1 VDLYHNPTPLFTQW
15 VTEHGLLHE
24 PFVVVDIGVQGG
36 PHPRWNYLGKYAHIY
51 GFDPIG
57 EVIDELEKT
66 KKPNQFYRA
75 IALGDEDGERQLTIS
90 SNTYESSF
98 YNSKAVIG
106 SSRNGIALG
115 NRLVKVRRLDT
126 LFAAG
131 ELPPADYIKIDC
143 EGFEPPVIRGAR
155 EYLARSNVL
164 CVTTETNLG
173 VSPVYSRTPFV
184 EICEML
190 SEHRLLVFDVNAV
203 RSPRSSYLAARQLRP
218 WPEPDIM
225 RDSPLLDVGQLRT
238 CDFIFCR
245 DFVAESNTP
254 QQFATFP
261 GASLTPTVDKLIKSM
276 INFELH
282 GLMDCA
288 VDLAQHYATMLAERI
303 DVEEAIERL
312 IYRPTEI
319 RNTADVV
326 ACMRMI
332 GDLRVRIAELTGT
345 THALRDR
352 IPARLGRKLTAASAL
367 LWRKNSA
374 ALRSLGVRGPKT
386 AAVGSCDRSRRV
398 ASVPPTEA
406 DPPKSFVRKYVALDS
421 GDTEWHHEAINEVDV
436 RPEQRDSTVTLTRV
450 GDAHLFA
457 GDRAGALTAYEKSLA
472 IARTLA
478 AADPGNAASQRD
490 LSLTLTRVGDARLSL
505 DDSAGAL
512 AAYEES
518 LGIAR
523 TLAAPDPG
531 DAVRQRDLGVSLAK
545 FGNARLAMGDYVGAV
560 ASSEESLK
568 IARTL
573 GAADPGVAVWQ
584 RDLSVILLTVGNARL
599 ATGDRAGAL
608 AAYEESL
615 KIARTLAAAD
625 PGRAVWQ
632 RDLSVILST
641 VGDARLAT
649 GDRAGALAAYE
660 ESLKIARTL
669 AAADPGRA
677 GWQRDVSVS
686 LERLGDAKL
695 ALEQRAA
702 ALAAYNEGLWVARRL
717 AAADSDNVGWQR
729 DLVVSLY
736 KVASAA
742 DASLARI
749 TLREAVAML
758 DALAPDNT
766 LRTQAVEQ
774 GLHRIVRGAL
784 FKLT

>member
-1 VDLYHNPTPLFTQW
+1 VDLYHNPTPSFTQW
-15 VTEHGLLHE
+15 VAERGLLHE

-36 PHPRWNYLGKYAHIY
+36 PHPRWNYLGRYAHIY
-51 GFDPIG
+51 GFDPIS
-57 EVIDELEKT
+57 EVVDELEKT

-75 IALGDEDGERQLTIS
+75 IALGDEDGERQFTVR

-98 YNSKAVIG
+98 FNSKAVSG
-106 SSRNGIALG
+106 SGPNGIALG

-131 ELPPADYIKIDC
+131 EIPAADYIKIDC

-173 VSPVYSRTPFV
+173 ISPIYSRTPFV

-190 SEHRLLVFDVNAV
+190 SEHRLLVFDLNAV
-203 RSPRSSYLAARQLRP
+203 RSPRSSYVAARKLRP
-218 WPEPDIM
+218 WPGSDIM

-238 CDFIFCR
+238 FDFLFCR
-245 DFVAESNTP
+245 DFVAESNSP
-254 QQFATFP
+254 QFATFP
-261 GASLTPTVDKLIKSM
+261 GSSFAPTVDKLIKSM

-288 VDLAQHYATMLAERI
+288 VDLAQHYAMTLAERI

-312 IYRPTEI
+312 IYRPTAV

-326 ACMRMI
+326 ECMRMVH
-332 GDLRVRIAELTGT
+332 DLRVRIAEP
-345 THALRDR
+345 RDR
-352 IPARLGRKLTAASAL
+352 ISARLGRKLTAASEL

-374 ALRSLGVRGPKT
+374 ALRSLGFRSPKT
-386 AAVGSCDRSRRV
+386 AAVGSCDRSGRV
-398 ASVPPTEA
+398 ASVLPTEV
-406 DPPKSFVRKYVALDS
+406 DPPKSCVRKHVALDS
-421 GDTEWHHEAINEVDV
+421 GDDIEWHHKVISEIDV
-436 RPEQRDSTVTLTRV
+436 RPEQRDSTATLTRI
-450 GDAHLFA
+450 GDARVLA
-457 GDRAGALTAYEKSLA
+457 GDHAGSLTAYEESLG

-478 AADPGNAASQRD
+478 AADQGNLVSQRD
-490 LSLTLTRVGDARLSL
+490 LNVILTRVGDARLSL

-523 TLAAPDPG
+523 ALAAPDPG
-531 DAVRQRDLGVSLAK
+531 DAVWQRALGVSLAK
-545 FGNARLAMGDYVGAV
+545 LANGRLAMRDYVGAT
-560 ASSEESLK
+560 ASSK
-568 IARTL
+568 
-573 GAADPGVAVWQ
+573 
-584 RDLSVILLTVGNARL
+584 
-599 ATGDRAGAL
+599 
-608 AAYEESL
+608 ESL

-625 PGRAVWQ
+625 PGRAGWQ
-632 RDLSVILST
+632 RDLSVILVT
-641 VGDARLAT
+641 VGDAGLAT
-649 GDRAGALAAYE
+649 GDREGALAAYE

-677 GWQRDVSVS
+677 GWQRDVSIS

-702 ALAAYNEGLWVARRL
+702 ALAAYNEGLWISRRL
-717 AAADSDNVGWQR
+717 AGADSDNVGWQR
-729 DLVVSLY
+729 DLIVSLY
-736 KVASAA
+736 KVATAA

-766 LRTQAVEQ
+766 LRTRAVAQ
-774 GLHRIVRGAL
+774 GLQRVVRGAL
-784 FKLT
+784 CKLS

>member
-1 VDLYHNPTPLFTQW
+1 MDSSEPTSVHVDLFHNPTPSFTQW

-36 PHPRWNYLGKYAHIY
+36 PHQRWNYLGGYAHIY
-51 GFDPIG
+51 GLDPIS

-75 IALGDEDGERQLTIS
+75 IALGDEDGERQFTVR

-98 YNSKAVIG
+98 FNSTAVSG
-106 SSRNGIALG
+106 SGPNGIALG

-131 ELPPADYIKIDC
+131 EIPAADYIKIDC

-164 CVTTETNLG
+164 CVTTETNYG
-173 VSPVYSRTPFV
+173 VSPIYSRTPFV

-190 SEHRLLVFDVNAV
+190 SEHRLIVFDLNAV
-203 RSPRSSYLAARQLRP
+203 RSPRSSYVAARKLRP
-218 WPEPDIM
+218 WPESDIM

-238 CDFIFCR
+238 FDFVFCR
-245 DFVAESNTP
+245 DFVAESNSP
-254 QQFATFP
+254 QFATFP
-261 GASLTPTVDKLIKSM
+261 GSSFAPTVDKLIKSM

-288 VDLAQHYATMLAERI
+288 VDLAQHYAMMLAERI

-312 IYRPTEI
+312 IYRPTAV

-326 ACMRMI
+326 ECMRMI
-332 GDLRVRIAELTGT
+332 HDLRVRIAEFTGT
-345 THALRDR
+345 IHASRDR
-352 IPARLGRKLTAASAL
+352 ISTRLGRKLTAASDL

-374 ALRSLGVRGPKT
+374 ALRSLGVRSPKT
-386 AAVGSCDRSRRV
+386 AAVGSCDRSGRV
-398 ASVPPTEA
+398 ARAIPTEV
-406 DPPKSFVRKYVALDS
+406 DRPKSFVRKYLALHS
-421 GDTEWHHEAINEVDV
+421 GNIEWHQEAINDV

-450 GDAHLFA
+450 GDALSFA
-457 GDRAGALTAYEKSLA
+457 GERAGALTAYEKSLG

-478 AADPGNAASQRD
+478 AADPGNVASQRD
-490 LSLTLTRVGDARLSL
+490 LSVTLTRVGDARLSL

-512 AAYEES
+512 AAYEKS

-531 DAVRQRDLGVSLAK
+531 DAVYQRDLSVTLARLA
-545 FGNARLAMGDYVGAV
+545 NARLAMGDFVGAM
-560 ASSEESLK
+560 ASSKESLK

-584 RDLSVILLTVGNARL
+584 RDLSVILLTVGDARL

-608 AAYEESL
+608 AAFEESL

-625 PGRAVWQ
+625 PGRAV
-632 RDLSVILST
+632 
-641 VGDARLAT
+641 
-649 GDRAGALAAYE
+649 
-660 ESLKIARTL
+660 
-669 AAADPGRA
+669 
-677 GWQRDVSVS
+677 WQRDVSVS

-736 KVASAA
+736 KVATAA
-742 DASLARI
+742 NASLARI

-766 LRTQAVEQ
+766 LQAQAVEQ
-774 GLHRIVRGAL
+774 GLQRIVRGAL
-784 FKLT
+784 SKLS

>member
-1 VDLYHNPTPLFTQW
+1 VDLYHNPTPSFTQW
-15 VTEHGLLHE
+15 VTEHGLLRE

-36 PHPRWNYLGKYAHIY
+36 AHPRWNYLGRYVHIY

-57 EVIDELEKT
+57 EVVDELEKA

-75 IALGDEDGERQLTIS
+75 MALGDEDGDRQLTIS

-98 YNSKAVIG
+98 YNSKAVSG
-106 SSRNGIALG
+106 SSPNGIALG

-131 ELPPADYIKIDC
+131 EIPPADYIKIDC
-143 EGFEPPVIRGAR
+143 EGFEAPVIRGAR

-190 SEHRLLVFDVNAV
+190 SEHRLLVFDLNAV
-203 RSPRSSYLAARQLRP
+203 RIPRSSYVAARKLRP
-218 WPEPDIM
+218 WPESDIM

-238 CDFIFCR
+238 FDFIFCR
-245 DFVAESNTP
+245 DFVAESNSP
-254 QQFATFP
+254 QHFATFP
-261 GASLTPTVDKLIKSM
+261 GASFAPTVDKLIKSM

-312 IYRPTEI
+312 IYRPTEV

-374 ALRSLGVRGPKT
+374 ALRSLGVRGLKT

-398 ASVPPTEA
+398 ASALPAEV
-406 DPPKSFVRKYVALDS
+406 DPLKSFVRKYVALDS
-421 GDTEWHHEAINEVDV
+421 GDIKEIDA
-436 RPEQRDSTVTLTRV
+436 RPERRGSTVTLTRV

-457 GDRAGALTAYEKSLA
+457 GDPAGALTAYEKSLG

-490 LSLTLTRVGDARLSL
+490 LSVTLTRGGDARLYL

-531 DAVRQRDLGVSLAK
+531 DAVQQRDLGVSLAK
-545 FGNARLAMGDYVGAV
+545 LGNARLAMGDYVGAV
-560 ASSEESLK
+560 ASSKESLK

-573 GAADPGVAVWQ
+573 GAADPGDAVWQ
-584 RDLSVILLTVGNARL
+584 RDLSVILITVGDARL
-599 ATGDRAGAL
+599 ATGDRAGAI

-625 PGRAVWQ
+625 PGRAC
-632 RDLSVILST
+632 
-641 VGDARLAT
+641 
-649 GDRAGALAAYE
+649 
-660 ESLKIARTL
+660 
-669 AAADPGRA
+669 
-677 GWQRDVSVS
+677 WQRDVSVS

-702 ALAAYNEGLWVARRL
+702 ALAAYNEGLWVARKL
-717 AAADSDNVGWQR
+717 AAADSNNVGWQR
-729 DLVVSLY
+729 DLIVSLY
-736 KVASAA
+736 KVATAA
-742 DASLARI
+742 DAPLARI

-774 GLHRIVRGAL
+774 SLQRIVRGAL
-784 FKLT
+784 SKLS

>member
-1 VDLYHNPTPLFTQW
+1 VDLYHNPTPSFTQW

-57 EVIDELEKT
+57 EVVDELEKT
-66 KKPNQFYRA
+66 NKPNWFYRA
-75 IALGDEDGERQLTIS
+75 LALGDEDGERQLTIS

-98 YNSKAVIG
+98 YKSKAVSG
-106 SSRNGIALG
+106 SSPNGIALG

-131 ELPPADYIKIDC
+131 EIPSADYIKIDC
-143 EGFEPPVIRGAR
+143 EGFEPAVIRGAR

-173 VSPVYSRTPFV
+173 VSPVYPRTPFV

-190 SEHRLLVFDVNAV
+190 SEHRLLVFDLNAV
-203 RSPRSSYLAARQLRP
+203 RIPRSSYVAARKLRP
-218 WPEPDIM
+218 WPESDIM

-238 CDFIFCR
+238 FDFVFCR
-245 DFVAESNTP
+245 DFVAESNSP
-254 QQFATFP
+254 HNFGTFP
-261 GASLTPTVDKLIKSM
+261 GASLAPTVDKLIKSM

-303 DVEEAIERL
+303 DVEEAIDRL
-312 IYRPTEI
+312 IYRPTVV

-326 ACMRMI
+326 ECVRMI
-332 GDLRVRIAELTGT
+332 DELRLRIAERRLTV
-345 THALRDR
+345 
-352 IPARLGRKLTAASAL
+352 ASVL
-367 LWRKNSA
+367 PWRKNLA
-374 ALRSLGVRGPKT
+374 APRSLDARGPKT
-386 AAVGSCDRSRRV
+386 SAVDSSDRSRRV
-398 ASVPPTEA
+398 ASVLPTEV
-406 DPPKSFVRKYVALDS
+406 DPPKSFVRKRVALDS
-421 GDTEWHHEAINEVDV
+421 GDDIEWHYKAISEVDV
-436 RPEQRDSTVTLTRV
+436 RPEQRDSTATLTRV
-450 GDAHLFA
+450 GDARVLA
-457 GDRAGALTAYEKSLA
+457 GDHAGSLTAYEESLG

-478 AADPGNAASQRD
+478 AADPGNLLSQRD
-490 LSLTLTRVGDARLSL
+490 LSVILTRVGDARLFL
-505 DDSAGAL
+505 DDSARAL

-531 DAVRQRDLGVSLAK
+531 DAVWQRALGVSLAK
-545 FGNARLAMGDYVGAV
+545 LANGRLAMGDYVGAT
-560 ASSEESLK
+560 ASSK
-568 IARTL
+568 
-573 GAADPGVAVWQ
+573 
-584 RDLSVILLTVGNARL
+584 
-599 ATGDRAGAL
+599 
-608 AAYEESL
+608 ESL

-625 PGRAVWQ
+625 PGRAGWQ
-632 RDLSVILST
+632 RDLSVILVT

-677 GWQRDVSVS
+677 DWQRDVSVS

-695 ALEQRAA
+695 ALEQRAVA
-702 ALAAYNEGLWVARRL
+702 VAAYNEGLSVARRL
-717 AAADSDNVGWQR
+717 AAADSDNIGWQR
-729 DLVVSLY
+729 DLIVSLY
-736 KVASAA
+736 KVATAA
-742 DASLARI
+742 DAPLARV
-749 TLREAVAML
+749 TLREAVGML
-758 DALAPDNT
+758 DALAPDDT
-766 LRTQAVEQ
+766 LRTQPVAQ
-774 GLHRIVRGAL
+774 GLQRIVREAL
-784 FKLT
+784 SKLT

>member
-36 PHPRWNYLGKYAHIY
+36 PHPRWNYLGRDAHIY

-75 IALGDEDGERQLTIS
+75 TALGDEDGERQLTIS

-98 YNSKAVIG
+98 YNSKAVTG

-131 ELPPADYIKIDC
+131 EIPPADYIKIDC

-203 RSPRSSYLAARQLRP
+203 RSPRSSYLAARQRRP

-245 DFVAESNTP
+245 DFVAESNSP
-254 QQFATFP
+254 QNFATFP
-261 GASLTPTVDKLIKSM
+261 GVSFAPTVDKLIKSM

-374 ALRSLGVRGPKT
+374 ALRSLGVRGPET
-386 AAVGSCDRSRRV
+386 AAASSGDRSRR
-398 ASVPPTEA
+398 ASVLPTEA
-406 DPPKSFVRKYVALDS
+406 DPPKSFVRKHVALDS
-421 GDTEWHHEAINEVDV
+421 DDIEWHHEAISEVDV
-436 RPEQRDSTVTLTRV
+436 RPEQRDSTATLTRV
-450 GDAHLFA
+450 GDARVLA
-457 GDRAGALTAYEKSLA
+457 SDRAGSLTAYEESLG
-472 IARTLA
+472 IARTIA
-478 AADPGNAASQRD
+478 AADPGNLVSQRD
-490 LSLTLTRVGDARLSL
+490 LSVILTRVGDARLSL

-512 AAYEES
+512 ATYEEN

-531 DAVRQRDLGVSLAK
+531 DAVWQRALGVSLAK
-545 FGNARLAMGDYVGAV
+545 LANGRLAMGDYVGAT
-560 ASSEESLK
+560 ASSKESLK

-573 GAADPGVAVWQ
+573 AAADPGRAGWQ
-584 RDLSVILLTVGNARL
+584 RDLSVILVTVGNARL
-599 ATGDRAGAL
+599 ATGHRAGAL

-625 PGRAVWQ
+625 PGRADWQ
-632 RDLSVILST
+632 RDLSVILVT

-649 GDRAGALAAYE
+649 GDREGALAAYE

-702 ALAAYNEGLWVARRL
+702 ALAAYNESLWVARRL
-717 AAADSDNVGWQR
+717 AVADSDNIGWQR
-729 DLVVSLY
+729 DLIVSLY
-736 KVASAA
+736 KVATAA
-742 DASLARI
+742 DAPLARV
-749 TLREAVAML
+749 TLREAVGML

-766 LRTQAVEQ
+766 LRTQPVAQ
-774 GLHRIVRGAL
+774 GLQRVVREAL
-784 FKLT
+784 SKLT

>member
-1 VDLYHNPTPLFTQW
+1 VDLYHNPTPSFTQW

-36 PHPRWNYLGKYAHIY
+36 PHPRWNYLGRYAHIY

-57 EVIDELEKT
+57 EVVDELEKA

-75 IALGDEDGERQLTIS
+75 IALGDEDGERQFTVR

-98 YNSKAVIG
+98 FNSKAVCG
-106 SSRNGIALG
+106 SGPNGIALG
-115 NRLVKVRRLDT
+115 NRLVKVCRLDT

-131 ELPPADYIKIDC
+131 EIPAADYIKIDC

-173 VSPVYSRTPFV
+173 VSPIYSRTPFV

-190 SEHRLLVFDVNAV
+190 SEHRLLVFDLNAV
-203 RSPRSSYLAARQLRP
+203 RSPRSSYVAARKLRP
-218 WPEPDIM
+218 WPESDIM

-238 CDFIFCR
+238 FDFLFCR
-245 DFVAESNTP
+245 DFVAESNSP
-254 QQFATFP
+254 QFATFP
-261 GASLTPTVDKLIKSM
+261 GSSFAPTVDKLIKSM

-288 VDLAQHYATMLAERI
+288 VDLAQHYAMMLAERI

-312 IYRPTEI
+312 IYRPTAV

-326 ACMRMI
+326 ECMRMI
-332 GDLRVRIAELTGT
+332 HDLRVRIAEP
-345 THALRDR
+345 RDR
-352 IPARLGRKLTAASAL
+352 ISARLGRKLTAASAL

-374 ALRSLGVRGPKT
+374 ALRSLGVRGLKT
-386 AAVGSCDRSRRV
+386 AGVGSFDRNQRV
-398 ASVPPTEA
+398 ASVLPAEV
-406 DPPKSFVRKYVALDS
+406 DPPKSFVRKYLALDS
-421 GDTEWHHEAINEVDV
+421 GAIKEIDA
-436 RPEQRDSTVTLTRV
+436 RPERRGSTVTLTRV

-457 GDRAGALTAYEKSLA
+457 GDRAGALTAYEKSLG
-472 IARTLA
+472 IARTPA
-478 AADPGNAASQRD
+478 AADPGNAATQRD
-490 LSLTLTRVGDARLSL
+490 LSVTLTRVGDARLSL
-505 DDSAGAL
+505 EDSTGAL

-518 LGIAR
+518 VGIAR

-531 DAVRQRDLGVSLAK
+531 DAVGQRDLGVSLAK
-545 FGNARLAMGDYVGAV
+545 LGNARLAMGDYVGAM
-560 ASSEESLK
+560 ASSKESLK

-573 GAADPGVAVWQ
+573 AAADPGDAVWQ
-584 RDLSVILLTVGNARL
+584 RDLSVILLTVG
-599 ATGDRAGAL
+599 
-608 AAYEESL
+608 
-615 KIARTLAAAD
+615 
-625 PGRAVWQ
+625 
-632 RDLSVILST
+632 
-641 VGDARLAT
+641 DARLAT
-649 GDRAGALAAYE
+649 GDRAGAPAAYE

-729 DLVVSLY
+729 DLIVSLY
-736 KVASAA
+736 KVATAA

-774 GLHRIVRGAL
+774 GLQRVVRGAL
-784 FKLT
+784 CKLI

>member
-1 VDLYHNPTPLFTQW
+1 MDLYHNPTPSFTQW

-36 PHPRWNYLGKYAHIY
+36 PHPRWNYLGRYAHFY

-57 EVIDELEKT
+57 EVVDELEKT

-75 IALGDEDGERQLTIS
+75 IALGDKDGERQLTIS

-98 YNSKAVIG
+98 YKSKAVSG
-106 SSRNGIALG
+106 SSPNGIALG

-143 EGFEPPVIRGAR
+143 EGFETPVIRGAR

-190 SEHRLLVFDVNAV
+190 SEHRLLVFDLNAV
-203 RSPRSSYLAARQLRP
+203 RSPRSSYVAARKLRP
-218 WPEPDIM
+218 WPESDIM
-225 RDSPLLDVGQLRT
+225 RDSPLLDVGQLGT
-238 CDFIFCR
+238 FDFLFCR
-245 DFVAESNTP
+245 DFVAESNSP
-254 QQFATFP
+254 QFATFP
-261 GASLTPTVDKLIKSM
+261 GSSFAPTVDKLIKSM

-288 VDLAQHYATMLAERI
+288 VDLAQHYAMMLAKRI

-312 IYRPTEI
+312 IYRPTAV

-326 ACMRMI
+326 ECMRMI
-332 GDLRVRIAELTGT
+332 HDLRVRIAELMGT
-345 THALRDR
+345 IHAPRDR
-352 IPARLGRKLTAASAL
+352 ISARLGRKLTAASDL

-374 ALRSLGVRGPKT
+374 APRSLGVRSPKT
-386 AAVGSCDRSRRV
+386 AAVGSCDRSGRV
-398 ASVPPTEA
+398 ARVIPTEV
-406 DPPKSFVRKYVALDS
+406 DRPKSFVRKYLALHS
-421 GDTEWHHEAINEVDV
+421 GNIEWHQEAINDV

-450 GDAHLFA
+450 GDALLFA
-457 GDRAGALTAYEKSLA
+457 GERAGALTAYEKSLG

-478 AADPGNAASQRD
+478 AADPGNVASQRD
-490 LSLTLTRVGDARLSL
+490 LSVTLTRVGDARLSL
-505 DDSAGAL
+505 EDSAGAL

-531 DAVRQRDLGVSLAK
+531 DAVYQRDLGVTLARSA
-545 FGNARLAMGDYVGAV
+545 NARLAMGDFVGAM
-560 ASSEESLK
+560 ASSKESLK

-584 RDLSVILLTVGNARL
+584 RDLSVILL
-599 ATGDRAGAL
+599 
-608 AAYEESL
+608 
-615 KIARTLAAAD
+615 
-625 PGRAVWQ
+625 
-632 RDLSVILST
+632 T

-677 GWQRDVSVS
+677 VWQRDVSVS

-742 DASLARI
+742 DASLARV

-766 LRTQAVEQ
+766 LQTQAVEP
-774 GLHRIVRGAL
+774 GLQRIVRGAL
-784 FKLT
+784 SKLS

>member
-1 VDLYHNPTPLFTQW
+1 VDLYHNPTPSFTQW

-36 PHPRWNYLGKYAHIY
+36 PHPRWNYLGRYAHIY

-57 EVIDELEKT
+57 EVVDELEKA
-66 KKPNQFYRA
+66 KKPNQFYQA
-75 IALGDEDGERQLTIS
+75 IALGDEDGERQFTVR

-98 YNSKAVIG
+98 FNSKAVSG
-106 SSRNGIALG
+106 SGPNGIALG
-115 NRLVKVRRLDT
+115 NRLVKVCRLDT

-131 ELPPADYIKIDC
+131 EIPAADYIKIDC

-173 VSPVYSRTPFV
+173 VSPIYSRTPFV

-190 SEHRLLVFDVNAV
+190 SEHRLLVFDLNAV
-203 RSPRSSYLAARQLRP
+203 RSPRSSYVAARKLRP
-218 WPEPDIM
+218 WPESDIM

-238 CDFIFCR
+238 FDFLFCR
-245 DFVAESNTP
+245 DFVAESNSP
-254 QQFATFP
+254 QFATFP
-261 GASLTPTVDKLIKSM
+261 GSSFAPTVDKLIKSM

-288 VDLAQHYATMLAERI
+288 VDLAQHYAMMLAERI

-312 IYRPTEI
+312 IYRPTAV

-326 ACMRMI
+326 ECMRMI
-332 GDLRVRIAELTGT
+332 HDLRVRIAEP
-345 THALRDR
+345 RDR
-352 IPARLGRKLTAASAL
+352 ISARLGRKLTAASAL

-374 ALRSLGVRGPKT
+374 ALRSLGVRGLKT
-386 AAVGSCDRSRRV
+386 AGVGSFDRNQRV
-398 ASVPPTEA
+398 ASVLPAEV
-406 DPPKSFVRKYVALDS
+406 DPPKSFVRKHLALDS
-421 GDTEWHHEAINEVDV
+421 GAIKEIDA
-436 RPEQRDSTVTLTRV
+436 RPERRGSTVTLTRL

-457 GDRAGALTAYEKSLA
+457 GDRAGALTAYEKSLG
-472 IARTLA
+472 IARTPA
-478 AADPGNAASQRD
+478 AADPGNAATQRD
-490 LSLTLTRVGDARLSL
+490 LSVTLTRVGDARLSL
-505 DDSAGAL
+505 EDSTGAL

-518 LGIAR
+518 VGIAR

-531 DAVRQRDLGVSLAK
+531 DAVGQRDLGVSLAK
-545 FGNARLAMGDYVGAV
+545 LGNARLAMGDYVGAM
-560 ASSEESLK
+560 ASSK
-568 IARTL
+568 
-573 GAADPGVAVWQ
+573 
-584 RDLSVILLTVGNARL
+584 
-599 ATGDRAGAL
+599 
-608 AAYEESL
+608 ESL

-625 PGRAVWQ
+625 PGDAVWQ
-632 RDLSVILST
+632 RDLSVILLT

-729 DLVVSLY
+729 DLIVSLY
-736 KVASAA
+736 KVATAA

-758 DALAPDNT
+758 DALAPENT

-774 GLHRIVRGAL
+774 GLQRVVRGAL
-784 FKLT
+784 CKLS

>member
-1 VDLYHNPTPLFTQW
+1 VDLYHNPTPSFTQW

-36 PHPRWNYLGKYAHIY
+36 PHPRWNYLGRYAHIY

-66 KKPNQFYRA
+66 NTLNRFYRA
-75 IALGDEDGERQLTIS
+75 MALGDEDGERQLTIS

-98 YNSKAVIG
+98 YKSKAVSG
-106 SSRNGIALG
+106 SSPNGIALG

-131 ELPPADYIKIDC
+131 EIPSADYIKIDC

-190 SEHRLLVFDVNAV
+190 SEHRLLVFDLNAV
-203 RSPRSSYLAARQLRP
+203 RIPRSSYVAARRLRP
-218 WPEPDIM
+218 WPESDIM

-238 CDFIFCR
+238 FDFVFCR
-245 DFVAESNTP
+245 DFVAESNSP
-254 QQFATFP
+254 HNFGTFP
-261 GASLTPTVDKLIKSM
+261 DASFAPTVDKLIKSM

-312 IYRPTEI
+312 IYRPTAV

-326 ACMRMI
+326 ECMRMI
-332 GDLRVRIAELTGT
+332 DGLRLRIAELTGT
-345 THALRDR
+345 
-352 IPARLGRKLTAASAL
+352 IPALVDLPARP
-367 LWRKNSA
+367 
-374 ALRSLGVRGPKT
+374 GPKT
-386 AAVGSCDRSRRV
+386 SAVDSSHQSRPV
-398 ASVPPTEA
+398 ASVLPT
-406 DPPKSFVRKYVALDS
+406 DVDRPKSFVRKDLALRS
-421 GDTEWHHEAINEVDV
+421 GDIEWHHETNNEGDV
-436 RPEQRDSTVTLTRV
+436 RAKHRDSTVTLTRV
-450 GDAHLFA
+450 GDARLFA
-457 GDRAGALTAYEKSLA
+457 GDRAGALTAYEKSLG

-478 AADPGNAASQRD
+478 AADPGNVASQRD
-490 LSLTLTRVGDARLSL
+490 LSVTLTRVGDARLSL
-505 DDSAGAL
+505 EDSTGAL
-512 AAYEES
+512 VAYEES

-531 DAVRQRDLGVSLAK
+531 DAVYQRDLGVTLARLA
-545 FGNARLAMGDYVGAV
+545 NARLAMGDYVGAM

-584 RDLSVILLTVGNARL
+584 RDLGVILLTVGDARL

-632 RDLSVILST
+632 RD
-641 VGDARLAT
+641 
-649 GDRAGALAAYE
+649 
-660 ESLKIARTL
+660 
-669 AAADPGRA
+669 
-677 GWQRDVSVS
+677 VSVS

-702 ALAAYNEGLWVARRL
+702 ALAAYNDGLWVARRL
-717 AAADSDNVGWQR
+717 AGADSDNVGWQR
-729 DLVVSLY
+729 DLIVSLY
-736 KVASAA
+736 KVATAA

-766 LRTQAVEQ
+766 LQTQAVEQ
-774 GLHRIVRGAL
+774 GLQRVVRAAL
-784 FKLT
+784 CKLS

>member
-1 VDLYHNPTPLFTQW
+1 VDLYHNPTPSFTQW

-36 PHPRWNYLGKYAHIY
+36 PHPRWNYLGRYAHIY

-66 KKPNQFYRA
+66 NTLNRFYRA
-75 IALGDEDGERQLTIS
+75 MALGDEDGERQLTIS

-98 YNSKAVIG
+98 YKSKAVSG
-106 SSRNGIALG
+106 SSPNGIALG

-131 ELPPADYIKIDC
+131 EIPSADYIKIDC

-190 SEHRLLVFDVNAV
+190 SEHRLLVFDLNAV
-203 RSPRSSYLAARQLRP
+203 RIPRSSYVAARRLRP
-218 WPEPDIM
+218 WPESDIM

-238 CDFIFCR
+238 FDFVFCR
-245 DFVAESNTP
+245 DFVAESNSPHNFGTLP
-254 QQFATFP
+254 DASFA
-261 GASLTPTVDKLIKSM
+261 PTVDKLIKSM

-312 IYRPTEI
+312 IYRPTAV

-326 ACMRMI
+326 ECMRMI
-332 GDLRVRIAELTGT
+332 DGLRLRIAELTGT
-345 THALRDR
+345 
-352 IPARLGRKLTAASAL
+352 IPALVDLPARP
-367 LWRKNSA
+367 
-374 ALRSLGVRGPKT
+374 GPKT
-386 AAVGSCDRSRRV
+386 SAVDSSHQSRRV
-398 ASVPPTEA
+398 ASVLPT
-406 DPPKSFVRKYVALDS
+406 DVDRPKSFVRKDLALRS
-421 GDTEWHHEAINEVDV
+421 GDIEWHHETNNEGDV
-436 RPEQRDSTVTLTRV
+436 RAKHRDSTVTLTRV
-450 GDAHLFA
+450 GDARLFA
-457 GDRAGALTAYEKSLA
+457 GDRAGALTAYEKSLG

-478 AADPGNAASQRD
+478 AADPGNVASQRD
-490 LSLTLTRVGDARLSL
+490 LSVTLTRVGDARLSL
-505 DDSAGAL
+505 EDSTGAL
-512 AAYEES
+512 VAYEES

-531 DAVRQRDLGVSLAK
+531 DAVYQRDLGVTLARLA
-545 FGNARLAMGDYVGAV
+545 NARLAMGDYVGAM

-584 RDLSVILLTVGNARL
+584 RDLGVILLTVGDARL

-632 RDLSVILST
+632 RD
-641 VGDARLAT
+641 
-649 GDRAGALAAYE
+649 
-660 ESLKIARTL
+660 
-669 AAADPGRA
+669 
-677 GWQRDVSVS
+677 VSVS

-702 ALAAYNEGLWVARRL
+702 ALAAYNDGLWVARRL
-717 AAADSDNVGWQR
+717 AGADSDNVGWQR
-729 DLVVSLY
+729 DLIVSLY
-736 KVASAA
+736 KVATAA

-766 LRTQAVEQ
+766 LQTQAVEQ
-774 GLHRIVRGAL
+774 GLQRVVRAAL
-784 FKLT
+784 CKLS